1 MLLCRYTSKILLQ
14 KIIKEILI
22 QNELLI
28 QSQLHLKF
36 EEKKVYYFF
45 GRKYYFF
52 QLQISHLTSINLLDL
67 QSKTIVFCAKYL
79 TNFSPI
85 QYVYNVK
92 SPFVVEKIN
101 LYLFKNSFVFT
112 SRGPRIFGFISSA
125 AHFSN
130 HFKGLTTNYCT
141 TSLSVTFDKFA
152 S

>member
-92 SPFVVEKIN
+92 SPFVVEKNNIYLKKKFLCSYQDIHELMNFSCQLPTLVN
-101 LYLFKNSFVFT
+101 LLMPLDMHHTVIMLAT
-112 SRGPRIFGFISSA
+112 
-125 AHFSN
+125 FS
-130 HFKGLTTNYCT
+130 
-141 TSLSVTFDKFA
+141 
-152 S
+152 

>member
-1 MLLCRYTSKILLQ
+1 MSKVLLQ

-67 QSKTIVFCAKYL
+67 QSKTIVFCAKHL

-92 SPFVVEKIN
+92 SPFVVEKNDIN
-101 LYLFKNSFVFT
+101 QKKNFFCSLQDIHELMNLSCQLPTLV
-112 SRGPRIFGFISSA
+112 SRYFEGAEI
-125 AHFSN
+125 
-130 HFKGLTTNYCT
+130 
-141 TSLSVTFDKFA
+141 
-152 S
+152 

>member
-92 SPFVVEKIN
+92 SPFVVEKNNI
-101 LYLFKNSFVFT
+101 YLKKKICVHIKTFT
-112 SRGPRIFGFISSA
+112 
-125 AHFSN
+125 N
-130 HFKGLTTNYCT
+130 
-141 TSLSVTFDKFA
+141 
-152 S
+152 

>member
-92 SPFVVEKIN
+92 SPFVVEKNNI
-101 LYLFKNSFVFT
+101 YLKKKFVFT
-112 SRGPRIFGFISSA
+112 SRHSRINEFQLSA
-125 AHFSN
+125 AHF
-130 HFKGLTTNYCT
+130 KE
-141 TSLSVTFDKFA
+141 LSAALSTPTQY
-152 S
+152 